1 MTSSPSQHD
10 SYVERIHGGGF
21 QYTERSK
28 TRKHYNICGVS
39 VGVISSV
46 FVELDPCGCR
56 CKLCLNGSL
65 ILFD

>member
-28 TRKHYNICGVS
+28 TRRHYNICGVS

-46 FVELDPCGCR
+46 FVEFGPLR
-56 CKLCLNGSL
+56 LSL
-65 ILFD
+65 QIVFEWVINIV